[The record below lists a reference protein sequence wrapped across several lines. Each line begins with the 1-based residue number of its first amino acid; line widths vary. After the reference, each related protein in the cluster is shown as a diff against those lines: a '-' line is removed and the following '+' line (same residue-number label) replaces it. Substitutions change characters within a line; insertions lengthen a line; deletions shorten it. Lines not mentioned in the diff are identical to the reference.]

1 MRALEHEHAG
11 RQRVVAEIRKSIA
24 RPYRDFITWGSL
36 YEVANEE
43 EEERRREQVSRSL
56 GDLRNRYLPRS
67 MWLEPGTRK
76 KIEAFMEEAGEL
88 LEELSEDVEDLG
100 YARAR
105 SEIAR
110 RVTRELGPLRKEVE
124 AGLEAELSAP
134 EPGRWRGRLRRNAGR

>member
-1 MRALEHEHAG
+1 MYGARVARWTLLSSAGGRDLRALEHEHAG

-67 MWLEPGTRK
+67 C
-76 KIEAFMEEAGEL
+76 L
-88 LEELSEDVEDLG
+88 LYTSPSPRD
-100 YARAR
+100 
-105 SEIAR
+105 
-110 RVTRELGPLRKEVE
+110 
-124 AGLEAELSAP
+124 
-134 EPGRWRGRLRRNAGR
+134 